1 MEVVAGMVANDP
13 RARLTL
19 RSFASSEG
27 AKVTLWSHLLLRFDL
42 SRQIKGA
49 TLSFSA
55 PTDLRSEVSYTE
67 GTRPFPILFIHG
79 YTGTPQ
85 TLYPQYLRAAEEGF
99 SFEVPLLPGHGTT
112 IEEMVETR
120 FSDYVEKVSQVADE
134 LIAKYGSIFVVGIS
148 MGGALSIDLALK
160 LPSQIRAMVLINP
173 LIAPPAPSFLEMLDQ
188 GIESGVEIFPGVGS
202 DIKDPEVKEASY
214 GGSPLRAAKSM
225 FAATVE
231 LAPQVEKLEMP
242 ILLFNSVDD
251 HVVSPDSGELL
262 VAKCKN
268 IEQVI
273 LKNSFHVATLD
284 FDKEVISDGMISFFD
299 ALQ

>member
-1 MEVVAGMVANDP
+1 M
-13 RARLTL
+13 
-19 RSFASSEG
+19 
-27 AKVTLWSHLLLRFDL
+27 
-42 SRQIKGA
+42 
-49 TLSFSA
+49 SFSA
-55 PTDLRSEVSYTE
+55 PADLRSEVSYLD

-85 TLYPQYLRAAEEGF
+85 TLYPQYLRAAAEGF

-112 IEEMVETR
+112 IEDMVETR
-120 FSDYVEKVSQVADE
+120 FSDYVAKVEAVADL
-134 LIAKYGSIFVVGIS
+134 LISRYGSIFVVGIS

-160 LPSQIRAMVLINP
+160 RSAEVRAIVLINP
-173 LIAPPAPSFLEMLDQ
+173 LIAPPAPAFLEMIDQ
-188 GIESGVEIFPGVGS
+188 GIESGLEIFPAVGS
-202 DIKDPEVKEASY
+202 DIKDPDVKEESY

-225 FAATVE
+225 FEATIE
-231 LAPQVEKLEMP
+231 LAPQVDKLEMP

-251 HVVSPDSGELL
+251 HVVAPDSGELL

-284 FDKEVISDGMISFFD
+284 FDKEIISDGMISFFNS
-299 ALQ
+299 LQ